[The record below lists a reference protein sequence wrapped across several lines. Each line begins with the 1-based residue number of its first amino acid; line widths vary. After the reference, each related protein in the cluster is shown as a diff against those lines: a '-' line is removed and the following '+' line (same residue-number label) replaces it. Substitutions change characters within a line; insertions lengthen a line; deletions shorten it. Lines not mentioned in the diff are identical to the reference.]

1 MARSTRRKYYKRKSG
16 RWAPNI
22 TKIRD
27 QIVANNVQ
35 GDFSGNAVL
44 CQNPTQSNARVSQAY
59 TVKNFEITFTIE
71 GDTSAAMQGLEG
83 ITAYIMYVPQSMNV
97 TSSYYEQHP
106 EYILN
111 YKYLGSPATYSQTTG
126 AGEFQNFQPVR
137 MKTRL
142 ARKLQTG
149 DAIIL
154 YIHGT
159 NATNASQTLLIDGV
173 VRWWTK
179 AN

>member
-1 MARSTRRKYYKRKSG
+1 MARSTRRKFYKRKSG

-27 QIVANNVQ
+27 SIVANNTQ

-44 CQNPTQSNARVSQAY
+44 CQNPTQNNARVSQAY

-71 GDTSAAMQGLEG
+71 GETASALYGLEG

-111 YKYLGSPATYSQTTG
+111 YKYLGSPTTLSQTSGTG
-126 AGEFQNFQPVR
+126 ETQTFQPVR

-159 NATNASQTLLIDGV
+159 NTTNASQTLLVDGI

>member
-1 MARSTRRKYYKRKSG
+1 MARSTRRKYYKRRSG

-27 QIVANNVQ
+27 SITASNVQ

-44 CQNPTQSNARVSQAY
+44 CQNPTQLNTRVSQAY

-71 GDTSAAMQGLEG
+71 ADTASALSGLEG

-111 YKYLGSPATYSQTTG
+111 YKYLGSPTSYTQTTG
-126 AGEFQNFQPVR
+126 TGEIQTFQPIR

-154 YIHGT
+154 FIQGT
-159 NATNASQTLLIDGV
+159 NTTSASQTLLIDGI